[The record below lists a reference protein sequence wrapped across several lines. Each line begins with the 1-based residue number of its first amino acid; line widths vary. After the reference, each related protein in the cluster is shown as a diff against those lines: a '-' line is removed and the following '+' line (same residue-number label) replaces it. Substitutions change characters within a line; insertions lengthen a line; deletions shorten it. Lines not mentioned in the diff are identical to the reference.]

1 MNVKALLKYVPPAG
15 PILSLLLIG
24 LVLLS
29 ALLYYRA
36 VKIQRF
42 LEPALALS
50 QPRNEFT
57 KGINAIFEKEFGA
70 KSISGLKIKTS
81 SILMDTS
88 LLFAKDGTLLAS
100 ARDDLHKVS
109 RIFMSL
115 MKDDHMRSEI
125 SQVLIIGRY
134 PSYGMTDASIMG
146 RMKVQQMAAFIQD
159 ALFHLEPELGI
170 SYAPYF
176 ASAAQPI
183 TPNETRSDV
192 VEFRI
197 VPSEFLHVE
206 VLEKLEKYAY

>member
-1 MNVKALLKYVPPAG
+1 
-15 PILSLLLIG
+15 
-24 LVLLS
+24 
-29 ALLYYRA
+29 
-36 VKIQRF
+36 
-42 LEPALALS
+42 
-50 QPRNEFT
+50 
-57 KGINAIFEKEFGA
+57 
-70 KSISGLKIKTS
+70 
-81 SILMDTS
+81 
-88 LLFAKDGTLLAS
+88 
-100 ARDDLHKVS
+100 
-109 RIFMSL
+109 
-115 MKDDHMRSEI
+115 MRSEI

-146 RMKVQQMAAFIQD
+146 RMKVQQMAACIQD